1 MGLAWLFRWR
11 RKPAANPAAGADP
24 AEELKRKLA
33 DARAAEPGPEGEP
46 EPEAPLEDRR
56 RAVHER
62 ARAAIESMRGEG
74 KAESDRAA
82 EGSGKQTQFDS
93 RKAATNGAATTA
105 REGDQEPQTKT

>member
-11 RKPAANPAAGADP
+11 RKPAKAAPGADP

-33 DARAAEPGPEGEP
+33 EARASEPGPEGEP

-74 KAESDRAA
+74 KDE
-82 EGSGKQTQFDS
+82 
-93 RKAATNGAATTA
+93 
-105 REGDQEPQTKT
+105 